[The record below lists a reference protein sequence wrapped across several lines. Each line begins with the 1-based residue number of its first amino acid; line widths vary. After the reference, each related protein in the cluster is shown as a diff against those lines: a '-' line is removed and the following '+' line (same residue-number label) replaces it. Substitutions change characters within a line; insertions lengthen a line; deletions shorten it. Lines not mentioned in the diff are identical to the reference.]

1 MLMRLPA
8 ENGVRMRVEIRREEE
23 SGFRTRPEA
32 LDRERGAMAW
42 LRLFATGA
50 IGVKRAK
57 DNAAVA

>member
-1 MLMRLPA
+1 MLMRLA
-8 ENGVRMRVEIRREEE
+8 DENGVRMRVEIRREEE

-32 LDRERGAMAW
+32 PDREMAW
-42 LRLFATGA
+42 LRLLATGA